1 MHSTSPRSPGSSEI
15 AEHTHESASL
25 GVLDGVDVVYAARV
39 PVRRIMSIN
48 VSVGT
53 RVPAYATSMGRAL
66 LAWAPDEI
74 VDQVIATTRFDKLTP
89 ATLGTPTNCAQSWPG
104 SATRATR

>member
-1 MHSTSPRSPGSSEI
+1 KLGYVTGNNSRWSLTPRVLSIGQHFSASHALTEAALPRLLEI

-53 RVPAYATSMGRAL
+53 RVP
-66 LAWAPDEI
+66 
-74 VDQVIATTRFDKLTP
+74 
-89 ATLGTPTNCAQSWPG
+89 
-104 SATRATR
+104 